1 MLLYLK
7 QHRGNHFHHYPLFY
21 IQVSNLV
28 FYYHYHKYSKIFL
41 FYKHAKTL
49 YYTLFPSGLLPLV
62 CSLWSAPSGLL
73 PLVCSLWSAPSG
85 LLPLVCSLWSH
96 TTIKIS
102 IIIVHINFKSSL
114 SFYIYLYL
122 GRGRYIPPPALTKV
136 LTLFKDIR
144 IIISSKTSGNFDI
157 RF

>member
-73 PLVCSLWSAPSG
+73 PLVCSL
-85 LLPLVCSLWSH
+85 LSH

>member
-21 IQVSNLV
+21 IQLSNLV

-49 YYTLFPSGLLPLV
+49 YYTLF
-62 CSLWSAPSGLL
+62 
-73 PLVCSLWSAPSG
+73 PSG

>member
-49 YYTLFPSGLLPLV
+49 YYTLF
-62 CSLWSAPSGLL
+62 PSGLL